1 MEAEKNPES
10 KDILRKIK
18 NTEGLAIPDI
28 SIYPRGIV
36 IKNSMVLAQNR
47 HVDHVIKWK
56 TET

>member
-47 HVDHVIKWK
+47 HVDHVIK
-56 TET
+56 